1 VSVVETLA
9 VYAVIPLAVI
19 SVVVGMIIGAAGRS
33 RQRYRPGRPFSFAP
47 VWFLSAQSGGS
58 TSVTSSLAVLPATQA
73 RPEIESGPSRAAL
86 VGAEPPVAAAG
97 GATSLGARS
106 QTQNGGA
113 HGSW

>member
-1 VSVVETLA
+1 MSVVETLA
-9 VYAVIPLAVI
+9 VYAVIPLAVVAI
-19 SVVVGMIIGAAGRS
+19 VAALIVGVAGRS

-58 TSVTSSLAVLPATQA
+58 TSVTAALAVLPATQA

-97 GATSLGARS
+97 GATSLGALS
-106 QTQNGGA
+106 QTQTGGA